1 MPTIVPFDAVPSA
14 LHEQLLDAAFGA
26 DRTSR
31 TAYRIREGLD
41 RLAGLSFAALDDE
54 EFLAGTIELWPVSL
68 TDEDGRQYPLLMV
81 GPVAVAPSRQNE
93 GYGRALMAAALG
105 AVEGMASD
113 DAPALPQVL
122 IGDPEYYGKWDFTA
136 APTAGWDTPGPVER
150 HRLLVRCANPAILP
164 KRGMLG
170 PWRLGDDRAE
180 DQPQPR
186 T

>member
-1 MPTIVPFDAVPSA
+1 
-14 LHEQLLDAAFGA
+14 
-26 DRTSR
+26 
-31 TAYRIREGLD
+31 
-41 RLAGLSFAALDDE
+41 
-54 EFLAGTIELWPVSL
+54 IELWPVSL

-93 GYGRALMAAALG
+93 GYGRALMAASLG

-136 APTAGWDTPGPVER
+136 APTAGWDTPGPVEQ

-170 PWRLGDDRAE
+170 PWRQGDDRGE
-180 DQPQPR
+180 E
-186 T
+186 